1 MPLLTLSLLIIA
13 PGTPSHLHRLT
24 QMEGLKLQQ
33 YRLQISLYSPHMP
46 DRGGERITGFTVSGQ
61 PFMLPRP
68 MAQPHQQ
75 IIITAHKGMEERGEC
90 RGRKT
95 KIRGR
100 ERKRER
106 DVILQWVEGG
116 RIETSR
122 KNDAEQKWE
131 SENEN
136 RFNVWMANQE
146 ILEHWKVMIVLEV

>member
-1 MPLLTLSLLIIA
+1 MPLLTPSLLIIA

-46 DRGGERITGFTVSGQ
+46 DRGGERITGFTVSGR

-106 DVILQWVEGG
+106 QTWYCNELKVGG
-116 RIETSR
+116 L
-122 KNDAEQKWE
+122 KQAEKMMGVWKWKQVQCLNGK
-131 SENEN
+131 SGDTGALKSYDS
-136 RFNVWMANQE
+136 FGSV
-146 ILEHWKVMIVLEV
+146 V